1 MSRKK
6 ARTAHKPSPLPGE
19 GGATAPGEGAF
30 AARLLTWFDL
40 HGRHDLPWQHPR
52 EPYRVWLSEVMLQ
65 QTQVTT
71 VIPYFE
77 RFLQRFPT
85 VQALAAAPIDDV
97 LQLWAG
103 LGYYARARNLHR
115 CAQVVVELHQGE
127 WPRDIEQMIALPG
140 IGRSTAA
147 AILSQ
152 AFGDRH
158 AILDGNV
165 KRVMSRHAAVA
176 GWPGLPLVQQK
187 LWNYAERLLPD
198 ARLADYTQ
206 ACMDLGNQICVSRR
220 PLCAVCPV
228 AEDCS
233 ARLQDRVA
241 ELPASKPKR
250 ERPQRSAWLL
260 LIENDARALLLERRP
275 PSGIWGG
282 LWCPPVVP
290 ADQDW
295 RDELAARYG
304 LRAELAEELAP
315 VEHGFTHYDLTLHPL
330 RVRVEPAGVA
340 EGSETAW
347 TTMADPSTLPGLPAP
362 VRKIID
368 AAYFAPK
375 KAQQSLWP
383 EPSTA

>member
-1 MSRKK
+1 M
-6 ARTAHKPSPLPGE
+6 TEPD
-19 GGATAPGEGAF
+19 F
-30 AARLLTWFDL
+30 AARLLAWFDL

-77 RFLQRFPT
+77 RFLQRFPD
-85 VQALAAAPIDDV
+85 VQTLAAAPIDDV
-97 LQLWAG
+97 LQRWAG

-115 CAQVVVELHQGE
+115 CAQAIVERHQGQ
-127 WPRDIEQMIALPG
+127 WPRDIEQVVALPG

-147 AILSQ
+147 AILAQ

-165 KRVMSRHAAVA
+165 KRVMARHAAVS
-176 GWPGLPLVQQK
+176 GWPGLPAVQQK
-187 LWNYAERLLPD
+187 LWNYAERRLPD
-198 ARLADYTQ
+198 TRLADYTQ
-206 ACMDLGNQICVSRR
+206 ACMDLGNQICTARK
-220 PLCAVCPV
+220 PLCAACPV
-228 AEDCS
+228 AADCS

-241 ELPASKPKR
+241 ELPSPKPRR

-260 LIENDARALLLERRP
+260 LVENADGAVLLERRP

-282 LWCPPVVP
+282 LWCAPVIP
-290 ADQDW
+290 SDQDW
-295 RDELAARYG
+295 RDALHARYALDVVG
-304 LRAELAEELAP
+304 EPQALP
-315 VEHGFTHYDLTLHPL
+315 VVEHGFTHYDLSLQPL
-330 RVRVEPAGVA
+330 RIRVAAQGVA
-340 EGSETAW
+340 AAAETAW
-347 TTMADPSTLPGLPAP
+347 TTMHDSNALPGLPAP

-375 KAQQSLWP
+375 ETQQTLWP